1 LTKNGKHQD
10 NNRTY
15 VTKPNYTNRC
25 SAAIFH
31 KWQNEKLAIL
41 TYAKPQPPEPWV
53 PIYTTYMEWFMLK
66 NCSVYIQ
73 C

>member
-41 TYAKPQPPEPWV
+41 TYAKPQPPEP
-53 PIYTTYMEWFMLK
+53 
-66 NCSVYIQ
+66 
-73 C
+73 